1 MAHLQG
7 PDPTF
12 QVRGIFLEE
21 HLSLNQATH
30 PANTAEH
37 HLQEARPSLLQF
49 KSHLSSNIS
58 CLSWERP
65 TWIVRLLEEHN
76 IFLGF

>member
-37 HLQEARPSLLQF
+37 HLQEARPSLLQ
-49 KSHLSSNIS
+49 IS
-58 CLSWERP
+58 L
-65 TWIVRLLEEHN
+65 VLKYLLF
-76 IFLGF
+76 ILGTAYMNSPFVGRT